1 MKKLIALAAALTATA
16 FTLLA
21 FAPAASAHVTPVDPT
36 APAGDYATVELQ
48 VPHGCD
54 GQATN
59 VVSVQL
65 RDDISSV
72 SAQAV
77 PGWEVS
83 YDRQPLDEPIE
94 LHGEQVTE
102 YVASVTW
109 TATGEPL
116 ADGQFLRYGISMKTP
131 DLAGETL
138 LLPTVQTCVDGSE
151 SAWIDEDPESDHP
164 APAVELVASEGGGH
178 GDGGTDAEEVSS
190 DGAATEGGETASA
203 ADTESEEGSDA
214 VARVLAAIAIVVGLV
229 AAGLALR
236 RRSA

>member
-1 MKKLIALAAALTATA
+1 MKKLCSLAAAAVAAVLTL
-16 FTLLA
+16 FA
-21 FAPAASAHVTPVDPT
+21 FAPVASAHVSPVDPT
-36 APAGDYATVELQ
+36 APAGGYTTVELQ

-72 SAQAV
+72 TAQAL

-83 YDRQPLDEPIE
+83 YDRKPLDEPIE

-131 DLAGETL
+131 DLAGERL

-151 SAWIDEDPESDHP
+151 SAWIEEDPEAEHP
-164 APAVELVASEGGGH
+164 APAVELVASEGDRH
-178 GDGGTDAEEVSS
+178 GDAGDDAEPVASA
-190 DGAATEGGETASA
+190 DGETASA
-203 ADTESEEGSDA
+203 TDAESEDESDT
-214 VARVLAAIAIVVGLV
+214 VARVLAAVAIVVGLV
-229 AAGLALR
+229 AAGLSLR